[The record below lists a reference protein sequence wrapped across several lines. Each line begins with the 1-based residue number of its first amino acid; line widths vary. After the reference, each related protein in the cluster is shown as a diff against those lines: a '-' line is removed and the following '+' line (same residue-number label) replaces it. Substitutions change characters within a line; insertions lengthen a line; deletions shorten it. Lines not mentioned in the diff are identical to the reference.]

1 MLESIVDKIKQ
12 KEEEANKKI
21 INAKIKADY
30 ILKMAEKKRNVL
42 IRKYESIE
50 KELKEDLPKRA
61 MNGAKKEIE
70 RIKNTEERKLDLE
83 LKNSEKKKKKAIQF
97 VKDYLC
103 D

>member
-1 MLESIVDKIKQ
+1 MLESVVDRIKQ
-12 KEEEANKKI
+12 EEEEANKKI
-21 INAKIKADY
+21 TNAKIKADS

-42 IRKYESIE
+42 IKKYESIE
-50 KELKEDLPKRA
+50 KKLKEDLPKKA
-61 MNGAKKEIE
+61 MNEAKKEIE
-70 RIKNTEERKLDLE
+70 RIKNIEKRKLNLE